1 LGNFE
6 SSARLAYKFLAPSR
20 ESLYF
25 PAKALGPTGLRHL
38 EVIPVPGLPDV
49 RAGDDLARLMLDAL
63 RKIQVILIN
72 DDIVVVKQKIVSK
85 SEGRLVKLIDV
96 SPGQRAK
103 ALAKRERKDPRLV
116 ELVLSEAVR
125 VVRAGHG
132 VIITE
137 TRHGFV
143 CANSGVDQSNVGGGF
158 AALLPLDPDKS
169 ARGIRRRLE
178 AETSKRLAVIVTD
191 TFGRPWRRGQTD
203 VAIGC
208 SGINPLVS
216 YAGKKDA
223 FGYELRVTEP
233 AVVDEIAGAAEL
245 SIGKL
250 ARIPAAVVR
259 GVAFVPGEQ
268 GVKSL
273 VMPRE
278 RDLFR

>member
-1 LGNFE
+1 M
-6 SSARLAYKFLAPSR
+6 
-20 ESLYF
+20 
-25 PAKALGPTGLRHL
+25 
-38 EVIPVPGLPDV
+38 
-49 RAGDDLARLMLDAL
+49 RAGDDLAMLIFDSL
-63 RKIQVILIN
+63 RKGRIAIN
-72 DDIVVVKQKIVSK
+72 DGDILVVKQKIVSK
-85 SEGRLVKLIDV
+85 SEGRLVNLADV
-96 SPGQRAK
+96 NPGRKAS
-103 ALAKRERKDPRLV
+103 ALAKKHGKDPKLV
-116 ELVLSEAVR
+116 ELVLRESVR

-137 TRHGFV
+137 TKHGFV
-143 CANSGVDQSNVGGGF
+143 CANSGVDQSNVGRGF
-158 AALLPLDPDKS
+158 AALLPLDPDRS
-169 ARGIRRRLE
+169 ARGLRRRLE
-178 AETSKRLAVIVTD
+178 GLSSKRLAVIVTD

-233 AVVDEIAGAAEL
+233 AIVDEIAGAAEL
-245 SIGKL
+245 TIGKL
-250 ARIPAAVVR
+250 TNIPAALVR
-259 GVAFVPGEQ
+259 GVEFVTGER

>member
-1 LGNFE
+1 M
-6 SSARLAYKFLAPSR
+6 KQI
-20 ESLYF
+20 
-25 PAKALGPTGLRHL
+25 
-38 EVIPVPGLPDV
+38 EVIPVSGLPEV
-49 RAGDDLARLMLDAL
+49 KAGDDLARLIFDSLG
-63 RKIQVILIN
+63 RSRIGIN
-72 DDIVVVKQKIVSK
+72 DGDILVVKQKIVSK
-85 SEGRLVKLIDV
+85 SEGRLVRLSEV
-96 SPGQRAK
+96 TPGRKAS
-103 ALAKRERKDPRLV
+103 ALAKKHGKDSKLV
-116 ELVLSEAVR
+116 ELVLREAVR

-143 CANSGVDQSNVGGGF
+143 CANSGVDQSNVGRGF

-169 ARGIRRRLE
+169 ARGLRRRLE
-178 AETSKRLAVIVTD
+178 GLCSKKLAVIVTD

-223 FGYELRVTEP
+223 FGYDLRVTEP
-233 AVVDEIAGAAEL
+233 AIVDEIAGAAEL

-250 ARIPAAVVR
+250 AKIPAALVR
-259 GVAFVPGEQ
+259 GVQFVPGEL